1 MGADALLLIKV
12 LAIFLASSILTLVLL
27 ALLDFMAEALR
38 RRLLT
43 SRELQRRFG
52 KRLHSRPVDEEDT
65 QEIILDDTQEL
76 APVQRPRRWFW
87 R

>member
-27 ALLDFMAEALR
+27 ALLDSMAEALR

-52 KRLHSRPVDEEDT
+52 KRLHSRPVVEEDT

-76 APVQRPRRWFW
+76 APVQRPRRRFW